1 MNARRHATTSTE
13 TVTIVTAVVHALLP
27 SYAFGLRIA
36 SGLSRHWHE
45 LFSDSWSGNV
55 ALFNTRWAYICLKVQ
70 WKTCEVCSFTN
81 ASSQKRQNNSL
92 WHTRCTCLS
101 MIASSRLCFF
111 PSCRHL
117 ASCNKQ
123 GNPGGPVG
131 RYATARLKQDF
142 TPNVHFTS
150 AWWLDRKQ
158 IEFRDT
164 HLQGSIQEVMEA
176 RFMSWVVQVISRF
189 PISFETQQLVEAFLA
204 SALRAHPDS
213 GGHIPVWLVMDCVC
227 APFWATLALH
237 VPGSDVQLQ
246 QAGFIKM
253 GLGTR

>member
-111 PSCRHL
+111 SQL
-117 ASCNKQ
+117 QASC
-123 GNPGGPVG
+123 
-131 RYATARLKQDF
+131 L
-142 TPNVHFTS
+142 
-150 AWWLDRKQ
+150 
-158 IEFRDT
+158 
-164 HLQGSIQEVMEA
+164 
-176 RFMSWVVQVISRF
+176 
-189 PISFETQQLVEAFLA
+189 
-204 SALRAHPDS
+204 
-213 GGHIPVWLVMDCVC
+213 
-227 APFWATLALH
+227 
-237 VPGSDVQLQ
+237 LQ
-246 QAGFIKM
+246 QARKSRRPCGAVCYCKAE
-253 GLGTR
+253 TRLHTKCTLHICMMTWSQTNRV